1 MKGKQKP
8 YNIADYKAKVV
19 EALVGGK
26 LKDGNDDE
34 RIPEHAMVP
43 IPNGERQRC
52 MYCTQAGTTSRTRFM
67 CEGCGVPFCSI
78 GSGRTPQDCFA
89 LAHEHEEVRQLC
101 VKNYA
106 RKQAHTKRKI
116 VEKR

>member
-1 MKGKQKP
+1 MLDAGTSNALVVYNETMKGKQKP

-34 RIPEHAMVP
+34 RIPAHAMVP

-52 MYCTQAGTTSRTRFM
+52 MYCTQAGTTR
-67 CEGCGVPFCSI
+67 
-78 GSGRTPQDCFA
+78 
-89 LAHEHEEVRQLC
+89 
-101 VKNYA
+101 
-106 RKQAHTKRKI
+106 
-116 VEKR
+116 